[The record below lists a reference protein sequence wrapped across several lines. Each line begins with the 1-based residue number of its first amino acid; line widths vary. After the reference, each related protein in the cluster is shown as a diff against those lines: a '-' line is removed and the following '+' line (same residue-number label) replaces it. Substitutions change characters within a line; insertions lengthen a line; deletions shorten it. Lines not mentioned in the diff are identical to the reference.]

1 MTPTNSIVD
10 KTTLKKAEEELR
22 SIPGNKITI
31 QLKAILV
38 CEHYPVK
45 QVAEIFGVSTRSVSR
60 WIDKFRSQG
69 IEGLKDKPKG
79 HMTAKLTDKH
89 KEILKKWIKSGI
101 DSHGKRNRWTLQQL
115 KIKVENEFN
124 ITISTTALWN
134 HLKKMNLS
142 IKQ

>member
-1 MTPTNSIVD
+1 MTTPNSIVD
-10 KTTLKKAEEELR
+10 KTTLKNAEKELR
-22 SIPGNKITI
+22 SIPGYKTAI

-60 WIDKFRSQG
+60 WIDKFRSKG

-79 HMTAKLTDKH
+79 HMKARLTDKH
-89 KEILKKWIKSGI
+89 KEILKKWIKNGI
-101 DSHGKRNRWTLQQL
+101 DSHGKRNRLTLQQL
-115 KIKVENEFN
+115 KIKVEKELN

-134 HLKKMNLS
+134 HIKKMNLS
-142 IKQ
+142 IK